1 MGRSPELTT
10 AAATA
15 SAAGKGRVAPPL
27 NRRLWRTPLVV
38 GICFGL
44 GYGITNR
51 LLALQWPGFVQLGQ
65 SFDVRP
71 FPGTTLES
79 LRQRFGAEGQA
90 IRGDLD
96 LMELEAQNRKA
107 DEQARLQAEQEQK
120 RLAAPEQPLDA
131 AAPAESAQVS
141 DPAASAPP
149 PPGAPAAPALP
160 APAPPSP

>member
-1 MGRSPELTT
+1 
-10 AAATA
+10 
-15 SAAGKGRVAPPL
+15 L

-160 APAPPSP
+160 APTPPSP

>member
-1 MGRSPELTT
+1 MAPPPVS
-10 AAATA
+10 AAAKL
-15 SAAGKGRVAPPL
+15 SAQPVPPL
-27 NRRLWRTPLVV
+27 QRRLWRTPLVV

-71 FPGTTLES
+71 FPGTSLES

-107 DEQARLQAEQEQK
+107 EEQARREAEKEKQ
-120 RLAAPEQPLDA
+120 RLAVPEQPLDA
-131 AAPAESAQVS
+131 GVPSEPAPTSGAEPAAPS
-141 DPAASAPP
+141 
-149 PPGAPAAPALP
+149 PPGAPAAPQLP
-160 APAPPSP
+160 APAAPSP

>member
-1 MGRSPELTT
+1 
-10 AAATA
+10 
-15 SAAGKGRVAPPL
+15 L